1 MVSLF
6 TAGSGRIIHSLAD
19 KSIRADRRRN
29 FFLITTI
36 ALASCLIMS
45 LALYIFGG
53 SYQTRQFYRGRLQ
66 AAVLFV
72 EPEQFA
78 ALSEDS
84 NIEMAGLSLAA
95 PLKELRTGRDRLSVS
110 YCDETAFQMY
120 SHELIAGRLPQK
132 ETEIA
137 IASSYLEKQGIEPA
151 LGQSV
156 SLDLGTDIP
165 EMYTVCGLVKDEDA
179 NNAYEAFVSQA
190 IVEEYF
196 SGTKIPYSV
205 LIRMAGSENMGME
218 ELEQYILGALEPYGY
233 NDSDIAFSS
242 SYFTTFD
249 NASSNALL
257 TAAIS
262 ALILIA
268 CAAVIYSLFYIS
280 VTGKVK
286 EYGRLRVI
294 GMTQKQMKCLV
305 RREGRMLSLLS
316 IPLGIISG
324 GIAGYLLIPG
334 GWYWPNTIKF
344 AVITALVMEITVMLS
359 IRKPVRI
366 AMQVSPVEAVRITT
380 MTDIKKLGNTKK
392 LYRKITPCSLA
403 GINFSRNGKRTAL
416 TLFSLGFT
424 GILLMCASAF
434 LMSIDP
440 MAMAYQELGDC
451 EFSVYLSPPWDA
463 FAPYVPIADNLL
475 QNNPLDQDFIAELTE
490 GELLRDMVS
499 VKGCTA
505 NIFFPGD
512 VNVEGQPYYEIVGL
526 SREYLE
532 GHQEALLSGTLDYDT
547 LVEGHGIIID
557 DSTGVVERFAN
568 YKAAIGDI
576 TQIETDEGEKLPF
589 QVMASVNLGDQR
601 YKGYFIFVPQDL
613 LNEIKVKTENFNIK
627 LLFHADIE
635 NIAQAEE
642 RIYDLCGDNQNLAVQ
657 SINEAASYMEQSLK
671 IMMRAVYG
679 VVIFIGIFALVNL
692 VNTLMTNFISRQQE
706 YGILRSVGM
715 SGRQLSEM
723 LRAEAFCYVLAT
735 VVVTLVI
742 GTILGYVLCRTFSQV
757 GLLGELRYTFP
768 LWPMLIFF
776 AALAVVALGYSI
788 LAIWYSGK
796 ISLAEYVKRIS

>member
-1 MVSLF
+1 
-6 TAGSGRIIHSLAD
+6 
-19 KSIRADRRRN
+19 
-29 FFLITTI
+29 
-36 ALASCLIMS
+36 MS

-179 NNAYEAFVSQA
+179 NNAYEAFVSQT

-257 TAAIS
+257 TVAIS

-440 MAMAYQELGDC
+440 VAMAYQELGDNHNNHNTGSYRERRTVRREKPRPGTGSC
-451 EFSVYLSPPWDA
+451 SPCRNGASWRTGCGWR
-463 FAPYVPIADNLL
+463 
-475 QNNPLDQDFIAELTE
+475 NPLACSRRSRTGHPPPSPAHRHCRETRSWWRCPGSCSRRRRQGCPARKRKPVQDTGRTGARRYR
-490 GELLRDMVS
+490 GGHKSVS
-499 VKGCTA
+499 N
-505 NIFFPGD
+505 NI
-512 VNVEGQPYYEIVGL
+512 
-526 SREYLE
+526 
-532 GHQEALLSGTLDYDT
+532 TL
-547 LVEGHGIIID
+547 
-557 DSTGVVERFAN
+557 
-568 YKAAIGDI
+568 
-576 TQIETDEGEKLPF
+576 
-589 QVMASVNLGDQR
+589 
-601 YKGYFIFVPQDL
+601 
-613 LNEIKVKTENFNIK
+613 
-627 LLFHADIE
+627 
-635 NIAQAEE
+635 
-642 RIYDLCGDNQNLAVQ
+642 Q
-657 SINEAASYMEQSLK
+657 S
-671 IMMRAVYG
+671 
-679 VVIFIGIFALVNL
+679 F
-692 VNTLMTNFISRQQE
+692 
-706 YGILRSVGM
+706 
-715 SGRQLSEM
+715 
-723 LRAEAFCYVLAT
+723 
-735 VVVTLVI
+735 
-742 GTILGYVLCRTFSQV
+742 
-757 GLLGELRYTFP
+757 
-768 LWPMLIFF
+768 
-776 AALAVVALGYSI
+776 
-788 LAIWYSGK
+788 
-796 ISLAEYVKRIS
+796 

>member
-1 MVSLF
+1 M
-6 TAGSGRIIHSLAD
+6 
-19 KSIRADRRRN
+19 
-29 FFLITTI
+29 
-36 ALASCLIMS
+36 
-45 LALYIFGG
+45 
-53 SYQTRQFYRGRLQ
+53 
-66 AAVLFV
+66 
-72 EPEQFA
+72 
-78 ALSEDS
+78 
-84 NIEMAGLSLAA
+84 
-95 PLKELRTGRDRLSVS
+95 
-110 YCDETAFQMY
+110 
-120 SHELIAGRLPQK
+120 
-132 ETEIA
+132 
-137 IASSYLEKQGIEPA
+137 
-151 LGQSV
+151 
-156 SLDLGTDIP
+156 
-165 EMYTVCGLVKDEDA
+165 
-179 NNAYEAFVSQA
+179 
-190 IVEEYF
+190 
-196 SGTKIPYSV
+196 
-205 LIRMAGSENMGME
+205 
-218 ELEQYILGALEPYGY
+218 EQYILGALEPYGY

-305 RREGRMLSLLS
+305 RREGQMLSLLS

-440 MAMAYQELGDC
+440 VAMAYQELGDC

-463 FAPYVPIADNLL
+463 FAPYVPIADNLQ

-532 GHQEALLSGTLDYDT
+532 GHQETLLSGTLDYDT

-568 YKAAIGDI
+568 YKTAIGDI

-706 YGILRSVGM
+706 YGILRSVGL

-735 VVVTLVI
+735 VVVTLAI

>member
-1 MVSLF
+1 M
-6 TAGSGRIIHSLAD
+6 
-19 KSIRADRRRN
+19 
-29 FFLITTI
+29 
-36 ALASCLIMS
+36 
-45 LALYIFGG
+45 
-53 SYQTRQFYRGRLQ
+53 
-66 AAVLFV
+66 
-72 EPEQFA
+72 
-78 ALSEDS
+78 
-84 NIEMAGLSLAA
+84 
-95 PLKELRTGRDRLSVS
+95 
-110 YCDETAFQMY
+110 
-120 SHELIAGRLPQK
+120 
-132 ETEIA
+132 
-137 IASSYLEKQGIEPA
+137 
-151 LGQSV
+151 
-156 SLDLGTDIP
+156 
-165 EMYTVCGLVKDEDA
+165 
-179 NNAYEAFVSQA
+179 
-190 IVEEYF
+190 
-196 SGTKIPYSV
+196 
-205 LIRMAGSENMGME
+205 
-218 ELEQYILGALEPYGY
+218 
-233 NDSDIAFSS
+233 
-242 SYFTTFD
+242 
-249 NASSNALL
+249 
-257 TAAIS
+257 
-262 ALILIA
+262 
-268 CAAVIYSLFYIS
+268 
-280 VTGKVK
+280 
-286 EYGRLRVI
+286 
-294 GMTQKQMKCLV
+294 
-305 RREGRMLSLLS
+305 
-316 IPLGIISG
+316 
-324 GIAGYLLIPG
+324 
-334 GWYWPNTIKF
+334 
-344 AVITALVMEITVMLS
+344 
-359 IRKPVRI
+359 
-366 AMQVSPVEAVRITT
+366 
-380 MTDIKKLGNTKK
+380 
-392 LYRKITPCSLA
+392 
-403 GINFSRNGKRTAL
+403 
-416 TLFSLGFT
+416 FSLGFT

>member
-1 MVSLF
+1 
-6 TAGSGRIIHSLAD
+6 
-19 KSIRADRRRN
+19 
-29 FFLITTI
+29 
-36 ALASCLIMS
+36 
-45 LALYIFGG
+45 
-53 SYQTRQFYRGRLQ
+53 
-66 AAVLFV
+66 
-72 EPEQFA
+72 
-78 ALSEDS
+78 
-84 NIEMAGLSLAA
+84 
-95 PLKELRTGRDRLSVS
+95 
-110 YCDETAFQMY
+110 
-120 SHELIAGRLPQK
+120 
-132 ETEIA
+132 
-137 IASSYLEKQGIEPA
+137 
-151 LGQSV
+151 
-156 SLDLGTDIP
+156 
-165 EMYTVCGLVKDEDA
+165 MYTVCGLVKDEDA

-440 MAMAYQELGDC
+440 VAMAYQELGDC

-568 YKAAIGDI
+568 YKTAIGDI